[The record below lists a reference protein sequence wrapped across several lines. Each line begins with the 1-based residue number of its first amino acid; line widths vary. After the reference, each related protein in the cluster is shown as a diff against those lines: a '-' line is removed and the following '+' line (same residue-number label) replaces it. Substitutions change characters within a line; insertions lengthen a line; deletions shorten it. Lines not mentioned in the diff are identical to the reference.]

1 MTADA
6 VRVMVHD
13 VWDEVSLP
21 MADGLTFAQLKA
33 QALGAAK
40 VTRPAH
46 EYVLKLRGVEILDET
61 QTLAAAKV
69 PPNAPFIVLAARR
82 RPVR

>member
-1 MTADA
+1 MTAGA

-13 VWDEVSLP
+13 VWDTVTVPLAE
-21 MADGLTFAQLKA
+21 GLTFAQLKA
-33 QALGAAK
+33 RALAAAT
-40 VTRPAH
+40 VGRPAH

-61 QTLAAAKV
+61 VTLAAAQV
-69 PPNAPFIVLAARR
+69 PPDAPFIVLAARR